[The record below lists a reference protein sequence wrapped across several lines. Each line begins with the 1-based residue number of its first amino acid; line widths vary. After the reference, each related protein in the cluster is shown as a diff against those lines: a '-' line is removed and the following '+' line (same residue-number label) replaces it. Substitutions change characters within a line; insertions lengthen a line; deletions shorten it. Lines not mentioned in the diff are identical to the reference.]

1 MAMTKTEATKQ
12 GFIIN
17 SAPFIREVFDK
28 TKDGYNN
35 IDVKATCDRF
45 SIPYTVIPA
54 MVDLKILASVGEKRT
69 CKFCWKAAPLEIGK
83 IAGISLK
90 IYDKLLLDKNNKKR
104 LQQHTASLKNKNLFP
119 VQGSTRAFSKD
130 AETASILRSM
140 NAIFASTTNNLVST
154 LPIILD
160 IINKETNNNI
170 LSDRILKALLDGKY
184 IVKSRD
190 LGENSLYTWKEV
202 IPSEEHASFI
212 KDMIK
217 EEVVDTKVS
226 RVFNFIS
233 FLHTTFKTSTK
244 FSIRGVL
251 KTYGL
256 SNNDQAVIY
265 KELLRS
271 SGHNY
276 VWDYPE
282 TPSIMLAEKLIEK
295 IKEYGAKYSKAK
307 STKIPAIF
315 ITDAYKVSH
324 GKMPETNETVSITT
338 IPRIVGYVG
347 HSKTVFDYIKEHGT
361 MTTDKAC
368 EITGLNKHSVSNV
381 FWRMKKDG
389 RVTLTGF
396 KTYSYVNTD
405 ADITAKVAVG
415 NIAKGESAKP
425 LIEKVTE
432 QLTQPNMDFSK
443 ILENMKSRRDELT
456 NELNELNEKITEGE
470 NILSLKQKESAFLE
484 YGKKFSSA
492 KAIVTTHLKEQ
503 GRVPSNVE
511 MKHSQEAIIE
521 MFTAKAIVTTEELK
535 TRFYPGQKTDY
546 PGCRSL
552 SSMLSYMKNNNII
565 KNVDKGQYSLV
576 KND

>member
-1 MAMTKTEATKQ
+1 MTKAETHKK

-17 SAPFIREVFDK
+17 SMPFLREVFDK
-28 TKDGYNN
+28 TKNGYNN
-35 IDVKATCDRF
+35 IDVKTSCDKF
-45 SIPYTVIPA
+45 GLPYVIIPA
-54 MVDLKILASVGEKRT
+54 MVDLKVLSTIGEKRT
-69 CKFCWKAAPLEIGK
+69 AKFWWKGED
-83 IAGISLK
+83 ISLTNGTSNLSSLSSR
-90 IYDKLLLDKNNKKR
+90 IYDKIQLDKSNKKR
-104 LQQHTASLKNKNLFP
+104 LQQHTNSLKNKNFVP
-119 VQGSTRAFSKD
+119 VLGSSRALSKD
-130 AETASILRSM
+130 VEIASILRSM
-140 NAIFASTTNNLVST
+140 NAIFASTTNNLVNT

-160 IINKETNNNI
+160 IINKETNNSV

-184 IVKSRD
+184 IVKTRD

-212 KDMIK
+212 KEMIK
-217 EEVVDTKVS
+217 EEVVDNIDTKIA
-226 RVFNFIS
+226 RVFNFIT

-244 FSIRGVL
+244 FSIRRVL

-282 TPSIMLAEKLIEK
+282 TPSVMLAEKLIEK

-307 STKIPAIF
+307 SQKIPAIF
-315 ITDAYKVSH
+315 VTDAYKVSH
-324 GKMPETNETVSITT
+324 GKIPAVNKTASITT
-338 IPRIVGYVG
+338 IPRTVGYVG
-347 HSKTVFDYIKEHGT
+347 HSKTVFEYIEKHGT

-368 EITGLNKHSVSNV
+368 ELTKLNKHSVSNI

-389 RVTLTGF
+389 KVVLSGF

-405 ADITAKVAVG
+405 DITAKVAVG
-415 NIAKGESAKP
+415 DIAKGESAKP
-425 LIEKVTE
+425 LIKKVTE
-432 QLTQPNMDFSK
+432 QLTQSNMDFSK

-484 YGKKFSSA
+484 YGKKFSSDA
-492 KAIVTTHLKEQ
+492 KEIVTTHLKEQ

-521 MFTAKAIVTTEELK
+521 MLTAKPIVTTEELK
-535 TRFYPGQKTDY
+535 TRFYPGQKTD
-546 PGCRSL
+546 
-552 SSMLSYMKNNNII
+552 
-565 KNVDKGQYSLV
+565 
-576 KND
+576 